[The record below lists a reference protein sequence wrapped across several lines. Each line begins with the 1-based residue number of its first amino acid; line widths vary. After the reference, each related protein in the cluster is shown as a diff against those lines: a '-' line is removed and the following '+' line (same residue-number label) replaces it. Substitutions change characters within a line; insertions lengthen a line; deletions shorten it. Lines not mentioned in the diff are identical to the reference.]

1 MSTNPTN
8 FGRTRTALRG
18 TIDALPPVSGNV
30 YFVDS
35 VTGSAAGGYTMD
47 GPAAT
52 LTQALALVTAA
63 NNDRIVVFGTH
74 AETITAAAG
83 VSIVKSGVQIVGL
96 GQGRLRPTFTFTTVV
111 GASFDV
117 SAANVQIQN
126 LVFVTGIDNQT
137 AVNNVTAADVQFL
150 NCEWAISNGTVGAAV
165 GILTAATADRL
176 VVENC
181 RFLGPA
187 VNAGTTCAGCIQHES
202 GVDIIIRNNY
212 FAGKM
217 TQAYKNVATV
227 LRGII
232 DNNRFVIGTGTVAI
246 TCAAASTPLI
256 TNNRI
261 NVPSGT
267 TPITAAAGFVS
278 GNIYSAAAGVTAG
291 TASTI

>member
-1 MSTNPTN
+1 MATNASN

-74 AETITAAAG
+74 AETIVGAAG
-83 VSIVKSGVQIVGL
+83 VSIAKSGVQIVGL
-96 GQGRLRPTFTFTTVV
+96 GQGRLRPTFTFTTSVA
-111 GASFDV
+111 ASFDV

-176 VVENC
+176 LVDGSVF
-181 RFLGPA
+181 RGPA

-202 GVDIIIRNNY
+202 GVDVIVRNNI
-212 FAGKM
+212 FQGKM
-217 TQAYKNVATV
+217 TQAIKNVATV
-227 LRGII
+227 LRGQYY
-232 DNNRFVIGTGTVAI
+232 NNAFTIGTGTVAM
-246 TCAAASTPLI
+246 TFAAASTPSFY
-256 TNNRI
+256 NNRY
-261 NVPSGT
+261 NLPSGT
-267 TPITAAAGFVS
+267 TPVTAAAGFNLG
-278 GNIYSAAAGVTAG
+278 GNYYSAAAGVAAG
-291 TASTI
+291 TLI